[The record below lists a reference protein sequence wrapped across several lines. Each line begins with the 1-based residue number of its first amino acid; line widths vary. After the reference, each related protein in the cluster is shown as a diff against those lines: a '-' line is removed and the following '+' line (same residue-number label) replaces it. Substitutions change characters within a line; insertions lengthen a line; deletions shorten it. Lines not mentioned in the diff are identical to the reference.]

1 MKIAILG
8 ATSGMGRSLAR
19 LAAARGHQVV
29 VMGRNAAE
37 LERSVADLQVRHQ
50 AQASAVT
57 CDLDEPAGFANA
69 LNLCRQAHGGSRLD
83 VVVVTAAR
91 FGTQDQLEKDE
102 ALLAQVLN
110 TNFTATILFCEQ
122 ARRLLLEQGGGTL
135 CVFSSV
141 AGDRGRKPIALYG
154 STKAGLSHYLE
165 SLDHRHHADG
175 LRVVTVKPGFVH
187 TSMTSGL
194 KPPPFAGQPD
204 QVAADVLRAI
214 ERGTPVVYTP
224 AMWRLVMLVIRNLPR
239 FVMRKVGF

>member
-29 VMGRNAAE
+29 VMGRNAEE
-37 LERSVADLQVRHQ
+37 LDRSVADLQVRHQ
-50 AQASAVT
+50 ALASAVV
-57 CDLDEPAGFANA
+57 CDLDDTAGFANA
-69 LNLCRQAHGGSRLD
+69 LQSCQQAFDGRKLD

-91 FGTQDQLEKDE
+91 FGTQDQLEKDDT
-102 ALLAQVLN
+102 LLQQVLN

-122 ARRLLLEQGGGTL
+122 ARKLLLAQGGGTL

-154 STKAGLSHYLE
+154 ATKAGLSHYLE